1 MQGRKIDKITIK
13 GFKSIRELVDF
24 ELRDLNVIVGANG
37 AGKSNFI
44 QVFKMLRAMASGAL
58 QDYVVRRGGANALFF
73 NGVKQTPQ
81 IDLSVGG
88 FTGSLVPTADDRVS
102 VLINGNQPVSELSD
116 FSADWMVYHFQDA
129 TELSAPRRSEIVEHA
144 QYLCEDGGNVAPFLM
159 RLQNGDLASRRSYK
173 AIIDAVRLVMPFF
186 DDFQLNAMSYGP
198 AEKVKLSWR
207 QKGSDYPFQPYHF
220 SDGSLRFI
228 CLATALLQPRPPS
241 LIVLDEPELGLHP
254 LAIDVVSEMVK
265 AAASR
270 SQLVVATQSPALVDQ
285 FSFKDMIVAGRQNGA
300 TVFERLNEAD
310 FSCWMDDYTIGEL
323 WRDNVIQGG
332 PAHE

>member
-1 MQGRKIDKITIK
+1 
-13 GFKSIRELVDF
+13 
-24 ELRDLNVIVGANG
+24 
-37 AGKSNFI
+37 
-44 QVFKMLRAMASGAL
+44 
-58 QDYVVRRGGANALFF
+58 
-73 NGVKQTPQ
+73 
-81 IDLSVGG
+81 
-88 FTGSLVPTADDRVS
+88 
-102 VLINGNQPVSELSD
+102 
-116 FSADWMVYHFQDA
+116 
-129 TELSAPRRSEIVEHA
+129 
-144 QYLCEDGGNVAPFLM
+144 
-159 RLQNGDLASRRSYK
+159 
-173 AIIDAVRLVMPFF
+173 
-186 DDFQLNAMSYGP
+186 MSYGP

-207 QKGSDYPFQPYHF
+207 QRGSDYPFQPYHF

-254 LAIDVVSEMVK
+254 LAIDVVAEMVK

-270 SQLVVATQSPALVDQ
+270 SQLVVATQSPVLVDQ